1 MATIFN
7 ANTTEGLVIT
17 PDTSGE
23 MVFQSNGT
31 QVLKVTGAT
40 GSFDLPVGTTAER
53 PTSPTTGTLRYN
65 TTESEIETYDDS
77 AWTSVGAST
86 WTTTGSDIYYNT
98 GNVGIGTSSPLC
110 KLQSVYTNAT
120 AYSSTLAIGAGYLAN
135 EADGISIVNS
145 DTTIGNGFTSIHFN
159 RNGISGNSS
168 GRIILGNSAAGS
180 GFFAFQLRD
189 SSHTA
194 STQEKMRID
203 SSGNLKFNSGYGSVA
218 TAYGC
223 RAWVNFQGTGT
234 VAIRASGN
242 VSSITDG
249 GSGKYRVNFAT
260 AMPDINYSIGGGD
273 AREAPGAAP
282 AAAEATSFGVI
293 NSSSCYVYT
302 QAVSGAETDAA
313 QVFIQIF
320 R

>member
-7 ANTTEGLVIT
+7 AHTTQGLVIT

-23 MVFQSNGT
+23 IEFQSNGT

-65 TTESEIETYDDS
+65 TTESEIETYDGS
-77 AWTSVGAST
+77 SWTSVGAST
-86 WTTTGSDIYYNT
+86 WTTTGSNIYYTT
-98 GNVGIGTSSPLC
+98 GKVSIGTTVSYSTVSLFEG
-110 KLQSVYTNAT
+110 SVNQDYAGSQTLPN
-120 AYSSTLAIGAGYLAN
+120 ST
-135 EADGISIVNS
+135 V
-145 DTTIGNGFTSIHFN
+145 TILN
-159 RNGISGNSS
+159 GNSRADLS
-168 GRIILGNSAAGS
+168 FVSKREDAAQTQNVARIEAEGS
-180 GFFAFQLRD
+180 GGWNSKLHFYTANNWGD
-189 SSHTA
+189 SSNHAMSIYGT
-194 STQEKMRID
+194 
-203 SSGNLKFNSGYGSVA
+203 NLQFNSGYGSVA

-249 GSGKYRVNFAT
+249 GAGKYRVNFAT

-313 QVFIQIF
+313 QVFVQIF